1 MISQG
6 MGLIHLVLPSF
17 QLILELCRKQ
27 LDEETIMSHL
37 ERIRVPAAMS
47 ASGPV
52 KVVFQKIP
60 AADLKMP
67 VPTDDKDGA
76 QIVLFFFFLS

>member
-1 MISQG
+1 MTSQG
-6 MGLIHLVLPSF
+6 LGLIHLLLPSF

-60 AADLKMP
+60 AAHLKMP
-67 VPTDDKDGA
+67 VRTDDKGR
-76 QIVLFFFFLS
+76 